1 MKSAN
6 VKKINFAILILFP
19 VIMLIFL
26 VICNLYS
33 INLNNNITKELNS
46 FTNSLSSNIESKYL
60 EMISLYFGEQLK
72 NYEKAEEITNLA
84 KEQIRLGINPNFS
97 TLKFSINRLI
107 GNSLLRVTYVA
118 LFLLILMFALILF
131 LNYTNNSLNTNPVSI
146 SNDAPIDNDINKNE
160 IIEENNKKRE
170 RENKNLVV
178 TNSSILKKQEEK
190 KLEEIESM
198 YRDLV
203 IAIKNSNDEKAL
215 EILEN
220 IFSIDEKNYLALNG
234 AGILYT
240 RMYSKNNKSLYFRKA
255 DKYYESAIS
264 IYDNKDILNNKAV
277 LYSTRYGIDKS
288 DYDYNTA
295 LTIFDNMIYSSNNSD
310 FILLNN
316 RATIYLSKYNITG
329 NNELFENALKD
340 YEEIIKLDNRNIYAL
355 NNRSSLYFNK
365 YKKTNDNEYFEKSI
379 QDCSS
384 AFKID
389 ANEALKNDEG
399 PIYIYIN
406 ININRIFLSNH
417 KWHFH
422 RL

>member
-46 FTNSLSSNIESKYL
+46 FTNSLSSNIEGKYL

-72 NYEKAEEITNLA
+72 NNEKAEEITNLA

-146 SNDAPIDNDINKNE
+146 SNDAPIDNDINKHE

-170 RENKNLVV
+170 RENKNLVA

-316 RATIYLSKYNITG
+316 RATIYLAKYNITG

-399 PIYIYIN
+399 PIYIY
-406 ININRIFLSNH
+406 
-417 KWHFH
+417 KY
-422 RL
+422 

>member
-46 FTNSLSSNIESKYL
+46 FTNSLSSNIGGKYL

-170 RENKNLVV
+170 RENKNLVA

-220 IFSIDEKNYLALNG
+220 IFSIDEKNYWALNG

-316 RATIYLSKYNITG
+316 RATIYLAKYNITG

-340 YEEIIKLDNRNIYAL
+340 YEEIIKLDNRNVYAL

-399 PIYIYIN
+399 PISIY
-406 ININRIFLSNH
+406 
-417 KWHFH
+417 KY
-422 RL
+422 

>member
-33 INLNNNITKELNS
+33 INLNNNITKELNF
-46 FTNSLSSNIESKYL
+46 FTNSLSSNIEGKYL

-316 RATIYLSKYNITG
+316 RATIYLAKYNITG

-340 YEEIIKLDNRNIYAL
+340 YEEIIKLDNRNVYAL

-399 PIYIYIN
+399 PIYIY
-406 ININRIFLSNH
+406 
-417 KWHFH
+417 KY
-422 RL
+422 

>member
-46 FTNSLSSNIESKYL
+46 FTNSLSSNIEGKYL

-131 LNYTNNSLNTNPVSI
+131 LNYTNNSLNTNPVST
-146 SNDAPIDNDINKNE
+146 SNDDPIDNDINKNE

-316 RATIYLSKYNITG
+316 RATIYLAKYNITG

-340 YEEIIKLDNRNIYAL
+340 YEEIIKLDNRNVYAL

-399 PIYIYIN
+399 PIYIY
-406 ININRIFLSNH
+406 
-417 KWHFH
+417 KY
-422 RL
+422 

>member
-46 FTNSLSSNIESKYL
+46 FTNSLSSNIEGKYL

-72 NYEKAEEITNLA
+72 NNEKAEEITNLA

-131 LNYTNNSLNTNPVSI
+131 LNYTNNSLNTNPASI

-170 RENKNLVV
+170 RENKNLVA

-316 RATIYLSKYNITG
+316 RATIYLAKYNITG

-399 PIYIYIN
+399 PIYIY
-406 ININRIFLSNH
+406 
-417 KWHFH
+417 KY
-422 RL
+422 

>member
-46 FTNSLSSNIESKYL
+46 FTNSLSSNIEGKYL

-107 GNSLLRVTYVA
+107 GNSLLKVTYVA

-131 LNYTNNSLNTNPVSI
+131 LNYTNNSLNTNPVST
-146 SNDAPIDNDINKNE
+146 SNDDPIDNDINKNE

-316 RATIYLSKYNITG
+316 RATIYLAKYNITG

-399 PIYIYIN
+399 PIYIY
-406 ININRIFLSNH
+406 
-417 KWHFH
+417 KY
-422 RL
+422 

>member
-46 FTNSLSSNIESKYL
+46 FTNSLSSNIEGKYL

-131 LNYTNNSLNTNPVSI
+131 LNYTNNSLNTNPASI
-146 SNDAPIDNDINKNE
+146 SNEAPIDNDINKNE

-295 LTIFDNMIYSSNNSD
+295 LTIFENMIYSSNNSD

-316 RATIYLSKYNITG
+316 RATIYLAKYNITG

-340 YEEIIKLDNRNIYAL
+340 YEEIIKLDNRNVYAL

-399 PIYIYIN
+399 PIYIY
-406 ININRIFLSNH
+406 
-417 KWHFH
+417 KY
-422 RL
+422 

>member
-46 FTNSLSSNIESKYL
+46 FTNSLSSNIEGKYL

-131 LNYTNNSLNTNPVSI
+131 LNYTNNSLNTNPASI
-146 SNDAPIDNDINKNE
+146 SNEAPIDNDINKNE

-170 RENKNLVV
+170 RENKNLVA

-295 LTIFDNMIYSSNNSD
+295 LTIFENMIYSSNNSD

-316 RATIYLSKYNITG
+316 RATIYLAKYNITG

-340 YEEIIKLDNRNIYAL
+340 YEEIIKLDNRNVYAL

-399 PIYIYIN
+399 PIYIY
-406 ININRIFLSNH
+406 
-417 KWHFH
+417 KY
-422 RL
+422 

>member
-46 FTNSLSSNIESKYL
+46 FTNSLSSNIEGKYL

-72 NYEKAEEITNLA
+72 NYEKSEEITNLA

-240 RMYSKNNKSLYFRKA
+240 KMYSKNNKSLYFRKA

-316 RATIYLSKYNITG
+316 RATIYLAKYNITG

-340 YEEIIKLDNRNIYAL
+340 YEEIIKLDNRNVYAL

-399 PIYIYIN
+399 PIYIY
-406 ININRIFLSNH
+406 
-417 KWHFH
+417 KY
-422 RL
+422 

>member
-46 FTNSLSSNIESKYL
+46 FTNSLSSNIEGKYL

-170 RENKNLVV
+170 RENKNLVA

-316 RATIYLSKYNITG
+316 RATIYLAKYNITG

-399 PIYIYIN
+399 PIYIY
-406 ININRIFLSNH
+406 
-417 KWHFH
+417 KY
-422 RL
+422 

>member
-46 FTNSLSSNIESKYL
+46 FTNSLSSNIEGKYL

-160 IIEENNKKRE
+160 IIEANNKKRE

-240 RMYSKNNKSLYFRKA
+240 KMYSKNNKSLYFRKA

-316 RATIYLSKYNITG
+316 RATIYLAKYNITG

-340 YEEIIKLDNRNIYAL
+340 YEEIIKLDNRNVYAL

-399 PIYIYIN
+399 PIYIY
-406 ININRIFLSNH
+406 
-417 KWHFH
+417 KY
-422 RL
+422 

>member
-46 FTNSLSSNIESKYL
+46 FTNSLSSNIEGKYL

-131 LNYTNNSLNTNPVSI
+131 LNYTNNSLNTNPASI

-170 RENKNLVV
+170 RENKNLVA

-240 RMYSKNNKSLYFRKA
+240 RMYSKNNNSLYFRKA

-316 RATIYLSKYNITG
+316 RATIYLAKYNITG

-340 YEEIIKLDNRNIYAL
+340 YEEIIKLDNRNVYAL

-399 PIYIYIN
+399 PIYIY
-406 ININRIFLSNH
+406 
-417 KWHFH
+417 KY
-422 RL
+422 

>member
-1 MKSAN
+1 
-6 VKKINFAILILFP
+6 
-19 VIMLIFL
+19 MLIFL

-46 FTNSLSSNIESKYL
+46 FTNSLSSNIEGKYL

-178 TNSSILKKQEEK
+178 ANSSILKKQEEK

-316 RATIYLSKYNITG
+316 RATIYLAKYNITG

-399 PIYIYIN
+399 PIYIY
-406 ININRIFLSNH
+406 
-417 KWHFH
+417 KY
-422 RL
+422 

>member
-46 FTNSLSSNIESKYL
+46 FTNSLSSNIEGKYL

-131 LNYTNNSLNTNPVSI
+131 LNYTNNSLNTNPASI
-146 SNDAPIDNDINKNE
+146 SNDVPIDNDINKNE

-295 LTIFDNMIYSSNNSD
+295 LTIFENMIYSSNKSD

-316 RATIYLSKYNITG
+316 RATIYLAKYNITG

-340 YEEIIKLDNRNIYAL
+340 YEEIIKLDNRNVYAL

-399 PIYIYIN
+399 PIYIY
-406 ININRIFLSNH
+406 
-417 KWHFH
+417 KY
-422 RL
+422 

>member
-46 FTNSLSSNIESKYL
+46 FTNSLSSNIEGKYL

-131 LNYTNNSLNTNPVSI
+131 LNYTNNSLNANPVSI

-160 IIEENNKKRE
+160 IIEDNNKKRE

-240 RMYSKNNKSLYFRKA
+240 KMYSKNNKSLYFRKA

-316 RATIYLSKYNITG
+316 RATIYLAKYNITG

-340 YEEIIKLDNRNIYAL
+340 YEEIIKLDNRNVYAL

-399 PIYIYIN
+399 PIYIY
-406 ININRIFLSNH
+406 
-417 KWHFH
+417 KY
-422 RL
+422 

>member
-46 FTNSLSSNIESKYL
+46 FTNSLSSNIEGKYF

-170 RENKNLVV
+170 RENKNLVA

-316 RATIYLSKYNITG
+316 RATIYLAKYNITG

-340 YEEIIKLDNRNIYAL
+340 YEEIIKLDNRNVYAL

-399 PIYIYIN
+399 PIYIY
-406 ININRIFLSNH
+406 
-417 KWHFH
+417 KY
-422 RL
+422 

>member
-46 FTNSLSSNIESKYL
+46 FTNSLSSNIEGKYL

-131 LNYTNNSLNTNPVSI
+131 LNYTNNSLNTNPASI
-146 SNDAPIDNDINKNE
+146 SNEAPIDNDINKNE
-160 IIEENNKKRE
+160 IIEANNKNKE
-170 RENKNLVV
+170 RENKNLVA

-295 LTIFDNMIYSSNNSD
+295 LTIFENMIYSSNNSD

-316 RATIYLSKYNITG
+316 RATIYLAKYNITG

-340 YEEIIKLDNRNIYAL
+340 YEEIIKLDNRNVYAL

-399 PIYIYIN
+399 PIYIY
-406 ININRIFLSNH
+406 
-417 KWHFH
+417 KY
-422 RL
+422 

>member
-46 FTNSLSSNIESKYL
+46 FTNSLSSNIEGKYL

-118 LFLLILMFALILF
+118 LFLLVLMFALILF

-160 IIEENNKKRE
+160 IIESNNKKRE

-316 RATIYLSKYNITG
+316 RATIYLAKYNITG

-340 YEEIIKLDNRNIYAL
+340 YEEIIKLDNRNVYAL

-399 PIYIYIN
+399 PIYIY
-406 ININRIFLSNH
+406 
-417 KWHFH
+417 KY
-422 RL
+422 

>member
-6 VKKINFAILILFP
+6 VKKINFTILILFP

-46 FTNSLSSNIESKYL
+46 FTNSLSSNIEGKYL

-178 TNSSILKKQEEK
+178 ANSSILKKQEEK

-316 RATIYLSKYNITG
+316 RATIYLAKYNITG

-340 YEEIIKLDNRNIYAL
+340 YEEIIKLDNRNVYAL

-399 PIYIYIN
+399 PIYIY
-406 ININRIFLSNH
+406 
-417 KWHFH
+417 KY
-422 RL
+422 

>member
-46 FTNSLSSNIESKYL
+46 FTNSLSSNIEGKYL

-146 SNDAPIDNDINKNE
+146 SNDAHIDNDINKNE
-160 IIEENNKKRE
+160 IIEENNKK

-316 RATIYLSKYNITG
+316 RATIYLAKYNITG

-340 YEEIIKLDNRNIYAL
+340 YEEIIKLDNRNVYAL

-399 PIYIYIN
+399 PIYIY
-406 ININRIFLSNH
+406 
-417 KWHFH
+417 KY
-422 RL
+422 

>member
-46 FTNSLSSNIESKYL
+46 FTNSLSSNIEGKYL

-131 LNYTNNSLNTNPVSI
+131 LNYTNNSLNTNPASI

-295 LTIFDNMIYSSNNSD
+295 LTIFENMIYSSNNSD

-316 RATIYLSKYNITG
+316 RATIYLAKYNITG

-399 PIYIYIN
+399 PIYIY
-406 ININRIFLSNH
+406 
-417 KWHFH
+417 KY
-422 RL
+422 

>member
-6 VKKINFAILILFP
+6 VKKINFTILILFP

-46 FTNSLSSNIESKYL
+46 FTNSLSSNIEGKYL

-118 LFLLILMFALILF
+118 LFLLILMFALILY

-178 TNSSILKKQEEK
+178 ANSSILKKQEEK

-240 RMYSKNNKSLYFRKA
+240 RMYSKNNKSLYFIKA

-316 RATIYLSKYNITG
+316 RATIYLAKYNITG

-399 PIYIYIN
+399 PIYIY
-406 ININRIFLSNH
+406 
-417 KWHFH
+417 KY
-422 RL
+422 

>member
-46 FTNSLSSNIESKYL
+46 FTNSLSSNIEGKYF

-160 IIEENNKKRE
+160 IIESNNKKRE

-178 TNSSILKKQEEK
+178 ANSSILKKQEEK

-316 RATIYLSKYNITG
+316 RATIYLAKYNITG

-399 PIYIYIN
+399 PIYIY
-406 ININRIFLSNH
+406 
-417 KWHFH
+417 KY
-422 RL
+422 

>member
-46 FTNSLSSNIESKYL
+46 FTNSLSSNIEGKYL

-146 SNDAPIDNDINKNE
+146 SNDAPIDKDINKNE

-170 RENKNLVV
+170 RENKNLIVA
-178 TNSSILKKQEEK
+178 NSSILKKQEEK

-316 RATIYLSKYNITG
+316 RATIYLAKYNITG

-399 PIYIYIN
+399 PIYIY
-406 ININRIFLSNH
+406 
-417 KWHFH
+417 KY
-422 RL
+422 

>member
-46 FTNSLSSNIESKYL
+46 FTNSLSSNIEGKYL

-240 RMYSKNNKSLYFRKA
+240 RMYSKNNKSLYFIKA

-316 RATIYLSKYNITG
+316 RATIYLAKYNITG

-340 YEEIIKLDNRNIYAL
+340 YEEIIKLDNRNVYAL

-399 PIYIYIN
+399 PIYIY
-406 ININRIFLSNH
+406 
-417 KWHFH
+417 KY
-422 RL
+422 

>member
-46 FTNSLSSNIESKYL
+46 FTNSLSSNIEGKYL

-131 LNYTNNSLNTNPVSI
+131 LNYTNNSLNTNPTSI

-316 RATIYLSKYNITG
+316 RATIYLAKYNITG

-399 PIYIYIN
+399 PIYIY
-406 ININRIFLSNH
+406 
-417 KWHFH
+417 KY
-422 RL
+422 

>member
-46 FTNSLSSNIESKYL
+46 FTNSLSSNIEGKYL

-131 LNYTNNSLNTNPVSI
+131 LNYTNNSLNTNPASI

-255 DKYYESAIS
+255 DEYYESAIS
-264 IYDNKDILNNKAV
+264 IYDNKDILNNKGI
-277 LYSTRYGIDKS
+277 LYSTRYGKENS

-316 RATIYLSKYNITG
+316 RATIYLAKYNITG

-340 YEEIIKLDNRNIYAL
+340 YEEIIKLDNRNVYAL

-399 PIYIYIN
+399 PIYIY
-406 ININRIFLSNH
+406 
-417 KWHFH
+417 KY
-422 RL
+422 

>member
-46 FTNSLSSNIESKYL
+46 FTNSLSSNIEGKYL

-170 RENKNLVV
+170 RENKNLIVA
-178 TNSSILKKQEEK
+178 NSSILKKQEEK

-316 RATIYLSKYNITG
+316 RATIYLAKYNITG

-399 PIYIYIN
+399 PIYIY
-406 ININRIFLSNH
+406 
-417 KWHFH
+417 KY
-422 RL
+422 

>member
-46 FTNSLSSNIESKYL
+46 FTNSLSSNIGGKYL

-146 SNDAPIDNDINKNE
+146 LNDAPIGSDINKNE

-178 TNSSILKKQEEK
+178 ANSSILKKQEEK

-316 RATIYLSKYNITG
+316 RATIYLAKYNITG

-340 YEEIIKLDNRNIYAL
+340 YEEIIKLDNRNVYAL

-399 PIYIYIN
+399 PIYIY
-406 ININRIFLSNH
+406 
-417 KWHFH
+417 KY
-422 RL
+422 

>member
-46 FTNSLSSNIESKYL
+46 FTNSLSSNIEGKYL

-131 LNYTNNSLNTNPVSI
+131 LNYTNNSLNTNPASI
-146 SNDAPIDNDINKNE
+146 SNNAPIDNDINKNE

-178 TNSSILKKQEEK
+178 ANSSILKKQEEK

-198 YRDLV
+198 HRDLV

-316 RATIYLSKYNITG
+316 RATIYLAKYNITG

-340 YEEIIKLDNRNIYAL
+340 YEEIIKLDNRNVYAL

-399 PIYIYIN
+399 PIYIY
-406 ININRIFLSNH
+406 
-417 KWHFH
+417 KY
-422 RL
+422 

>member
-46 FTNSLSSNIESKYL
+46 FTNSLSSNIEGKYL

-72 NYEKAEEITNLA
+72 NNEKAEEITNLA

-146 SNDAPIDNDINKNE
+146 SNGAPIDNDINKNE

-316 RATIYLSKYNITG
+316 RATIYLAKYNITG

-340 YEEIIKLDNRNIYAL
+340 YEEIIKLDNRNVYAL

-399 PIYIYIN
+399 PIYIY
-406 ININRIFLSNH
+406 
-417 KWHFH
+417 KY
-422 RL
+422 

>member
-1 MKSAN
+1 
-6 VKKINFAILILFP
+6 
-19 VIMLIFL
+19 MLIFL

-46 FTNSLSSNIESKYL
+46 FTNSLSSNIEGKYF

-160 IIEENNKKRE
+160 IIESNNKKRE

-316 RATIYLSKYNITG
+316 RATIYLAKYNITG

-340 YEEIIKLDNRNIYAL
+340 YEEIIKLDNRNVYAL

-399 PIYIYIN
+399 PIYIY
-406 ININRIFLSNH
+406 
-417 KWHFH
+417 KY
-422 RL
+422 

>member
-46 FTNSLSSNIESKYL
+46 FTNSLSSNIEGKYL

-203 IAIKNSNDEKAL
+203 IAIKNSNDKKAL

-316 RATIYLSKYNITG
+316 RATIYLAKYNITG

-399 PIYIYIN
+399 PIYIY
-406 ININRIFLSNH
+406 
-417 KWHFH
+417 KY
-422 RL
+422 

>member
-6 VKKINFAILILFP
+6 IKKVNFAILILFP

-46 FTNSLSSNIESKYL
+46 FTNSLSSNIEGKYM
-60 EMISLYFGEQLK
+60 EMISSYFGEQFQ
-72 NYEKAEEITNLA
+72 NYEKAEEITNLV
-84 KEQIRLGINPNFS
+84 KEQVRLGINPNFS
-97 TLKFSINRLI
+97 TLKFSVNRLI
-107 GNSLLRVTYVA
+107 GNSLLKVTYVA
-118 LFLLILMFALILF
+118 LFLLIVMFALILF
-131 LNYTNNSLNTNPVSI
+131 MNYTNNSLNNKASTVP
-146 SNDAPIDNDINKNE
+146 DDTPIDDDIENNNENKK
-160 IIEENNKKRE
+160 IIEVNNTRKE
-170 RENKNLVV
+170 RENKNIIAP
-178 TNSSILKKQEEK
+178 TFSILKKQEDK

-264 IYDNKDILNNKAV
+264 IYDNKDILNNKGV
-277 LYSTRYGIDKS
+277 LYSTRYGVDKS

-295 LTIFDNMIYSSNNSD
+295 LTIFDNMIYSINNSD

-316 RATIYLSKYNITG
+316 RATIYLAKYNITG

-340 YEEIIKLDNRNIYAL
+340 YEEIIKLDNKNVYAL
-355 NNRSSLYFNK
+355 NNRSALYFNK

-379 QDCSS
+379 EDCSS

-399 PIYIYIN
+399 PTYIY
-406 ININRIFLSNH
+406 
-417 KWHFH
+417 KY
-422 RL
+422 

>member
-46 FTNSLSSNIESKYL
+46 FTNSLSSNIEGKYL

-160 IIEENNKKRE
+160 IIIEENNKKRE

-316 RATIYLSKYNITG
+316 RATIYLAKYNITG

-340 YEEIIKLDNRNIYAL
+340 YEEIIKLDNRNVYAL

-399 PIYIYIN
+399 PIYIY
-406 ININRIFLSNH
+406 
-417 KWHFH
+417 KY
-422 RL
+422 